1 VDHLKEQAEIAFS
14 QLSLEQKFLFVNKIF
29 AIQKYYKHRPTQ
41 RGCETLLNLP
51 KIRNYIMWS
60 QQQPQFE
67 TILKK
72 VAIEIHP
79 QDFRGALTGLIT
91 ASPHQE
97 PSKLDDSDSAAIAEF
112 DALVAMLKS
121 NFLAGYGST
130 TFQKI
135 LMADAQRDKHAANS
149 RKAREEQALE
159 FLNRRNEESL
169 TVKTA
174 N

>member
-1 VDHLKEQAEIAFS
+1 
-14 QLSLEQKFLFVNKIF
+14 
-29 AIQKYYKHRPTQ
+29 
-41 RGCETLLNLP
+41 
-51 KIRNYIMWS
+51 MWS